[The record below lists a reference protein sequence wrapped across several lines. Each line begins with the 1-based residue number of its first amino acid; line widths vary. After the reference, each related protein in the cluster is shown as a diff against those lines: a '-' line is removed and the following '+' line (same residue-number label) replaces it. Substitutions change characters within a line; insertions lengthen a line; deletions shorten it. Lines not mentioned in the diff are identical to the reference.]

1 MYLVSLSAPLF
12 VLGTQNHLHPSISV
26 SANKSQRKK
35 LWAER
40 EQYGNDREKDNITG
54 FSSVVPHKVSCLS
67 ILRHHHSIVSPI
79 DQASTKK
86 SPPYQSKCI
95 VIQIYFLIIF
105 CLCRL
110 AIVWPLW
117 PSFVIASAIFMCHVS
132 VDPSIWSGPHQ
143 GLPSTPLFCVLLQ
156 LLQETY
162 PSYFF
167 HLQSP

>member
-12 VLGTQNHLHPSISV
+12 VLGTQNHSHPSISV
-26 SANKSQRKK
+26 SANNSQRKK

-40 EQYGNDREKDNITG
+40 EQYGNDREKESFTG
-54 FSSVVPHKVSCLS
+54 FSSIVPHKVSCS
-67 ILRHHHSIVSPI
+67 SFRQQHHAVVSQI

-86 SPPYQSKCI
+86 SPPYQGKYI
-95 VIQIYFLIIF
+95 VIQIYSLFTF

-110 AIVWPLW
+110 AIVWLLW
-117 PSFVIASAIFMCHVS
+117 PSFFIASAINVLCKLG
-132 VDPSIWSGPHQ
+132 PRPIWSSSRQ
-143 GLPSTPLFCVLLQ
+143 GLPLAPSVRVLLH